1 MPSDQNKPVYEV
13 VAGSP
18 TWGRL
23 YRLACEATAQLAF
36 RTIRMAV
43 SNKGQNPQK
52 ACIVDRLRSY
62 LIAELPTTILR
73 DVLDLCLIQDHFRC
87 HHNPTECIALELWR
101 VFYHEK
107 FSDVQISH
115 HAFAFPKTTNYP
127 DIVGNVKILLE
138 MLKTASNDM
147 RDCPEIIEGVVPNF
161 YRDEPP
167 PSKKMLRKNTS
178 STTQTMSFKLELK
191 QCEVGCVLQDT
202 LVDCLANLGP
212 RASQLRSLE
221 LPGLGS
227 DDLLAVVARNC
238 ENLEILNI
246 QGSREAVTDRGFAR
260 FVKKMSPGAKKK
272 LTQLDISRCMLTQVT
287 LVHLQDLTGLK
298 DLRFCTRILDEINYS
313 CDGSSVV
320 QNESGETFLLDNVA
334 LPNVERVTV
343 EHENQVQVSI
353 NKVMSYLKHVFP
365 KARQVAL
372 TNCIACEL
380 HVTLTQQPTNIT
392 YMRQHIHT
400 LELISA
406 DYFIFPRL
414 VYPCP
419 NLEALNIEK
428 PTNDVFN
435 IDAQN
440 VPFLY
445 GNTIPFINLKH
456 LKLSRISLT
465 NLSHFLSRSSNL
477 KRFKVTNIGRRER
490 PRWTDERIRQILPPK
505 SVPNLEE
512 FHVSCLPREGFSSE
526 SSHRFLQLTQSTVH
540 YLTENFQNLKTI
552 SGIESWNPKETSWD
566 QVSSYLNRAECKFAV
581 ISL

>member
-1 MPSDQNKPVYEV
+1 MPTDQIKPVYEV

-23 YRLACEATAQLAF
+23 YRLACEATAHLAL
-36 RTIRMAV
+36 RTIKMAV
-43 SNKGQNPQK
+43 SNKGQNPRK
-52 ACIVDRLRSY
+52 ADIVDKLRSY
-62 LIAELPTTILR
+62 LSAELPTTILR
-73 DVLDLCLIQDHFRC
+73 DVLDLCLAQDRFRC

-101 VFYHEK
+101 VFYNDK
-107 FSDVQISH
+107 FTDVQISH

-127 DIVGNVKILLE
+127 DIVGNVETLLE
-138 MLKTASNDM
+138 MLKKTD
-147 RDCPEIIEGVVPNF
+147 
-161 YRDEPP
+161 DEHEAQDEDFAAHRVNWLPP
-167 PSKKMLRKNTS
+167 PSKRALKSTS
-178 STTQTMSFKLELK
+178 SATQAMSFKLELK

-202 LVDCLANLGP
+202 LVDCLSNLGP
-212 RASQLRSLE
+212 SRAGHLRSLE

-227 DDLLAVVARNC
+227 DDLLAVVAKNC
-238 ENLEILNI
+238 YNLEVLNI
-246 QGSREAVTDRGFAR
+246 QGSREAVTDRGFAD
-260 FVKKMSPGAKKK
+260 FVKKATPGLKNK
-272 LTQLDISRCMLTQVT
+272 LATLDISRCMLTQVT
-287 LVHLQDLTGLK
+287 LVHLQQLTGLR

-320 QNESGETFLLDNVA
+320 QNESGDWTSLENVA
-334 LPNVERVTV
+334 LDHVESVRV

-353 NKVMSYLKHVFP
+353 NKVMTYLKHVFQRA
-365 KARQVAL
+365 KQVAL

-419 NLEALNIEK
+419 NLESLNIEK

-465 NLSHFLSRSSNL
+465 NLSHFLSKSSNL

-512 FHVSCLPREGFSSE
+512 FHVSCLPQEGFSSE

-540 YLTENFQNLKTI
+540 YLTGNFPHLQRI
-552 SGIESWNPKETSWD
+552 SGIESWNPKDTSWD
-566 QVSSYLNRAECKFAV
+566 LLSSYLNKSECKFAV